1 MKAVV
6 VAAALTLCPPIGSAR
21 AQVPKTLDIYFID
34 VEGGQAT
41 LVVTP
46 AGETLLVDAG
56 FPGSGGF
63 AARAGDPVQ
72 ARDPQRILTVAKRAG
87 VERIDNLLVTHF
99 HADHMGGV
107 PELAQLLPIGT
118 FIDHGGLTAD
128 ADRVAG
134 TSEVFAA
141 YAEVRAKARHI
152 KPAVGDRLPLA
163 GVEATVVSSGGASLT
178 TSLPGAAAGAN
189 AACVAPAIPAGEP
202 TENPRSTGFVLQWG
216 RFRFLNIGDLSGDPL
231 FALTCPTDRIGPV
244 DVYLVTHHGAGDAAH
259 PSMFAAITPRV
270 AVINNASAKGG
281 SAATFRTLRAAT
293 GTDTWQLHRS
303 AAAGGENFPEERIA
317 NLDETTAHWIK
328 ISASEDGS
336 FTVTN
341 ARTDATV
348 RYRAR

>member
-1 MKAVV
+1 MKTVI
-6 VAAALTLCPPIGSAR
+6 VAAVLTIYPLIGSAQ
-21 AQVPKTLDIYFID
+21 AQVAKTLDIYFID

-63 AARAGDPVQ
+63 AARAGNPAE
-72 ARDPQRILTVAKRAG
+72 ARDPQRILAVAKRAG

-107 PELAQLLPIGT
+107 PELADLLPIGT

-134 TSEVFAA
+134 TSEVYAA
-141 YAEVRAKARHI
+141 YAAVRAKGRHI
-152 KPAVGDRLPLA
+152 TPVVGDRLPLA
-163 GVEATVVSSGGASLT
+163 GVEATVVSTGGVSLA
-178 TSLPGAAAGAN
+178 TSLPGAAAGPN
-189 AACVAPAIPAGEP
+189 AACVAPAIPAGET
-202 TENPRSTGFVLQWG
+202 TENPRSTGFLLQWG
-216 RFRFLNIGDLSGDPL
+216 KFRFLNVGDLSGDPL
-231 FALTCPTDRIGPV
+231 FALTCPADRIGPV
-244 DVYLVTHHGAGDAAH
+244 DVYLVTHHGAGDASD
-259 PSMFAAITPRV
+259 PSMFAALTPRV

-281 SAATFRTLRAAT
+281 SAATLRTLRAAT

-303 AAAGGENFPEERIA
+303 AAAGAENFADERIA

-328 ISASEDGS
+328 ISASADGS

-348 RYRAR
+348 RYPAR